1 MFVFEVVRIFR
12 QLLLQFLLQWHMT
25 IYQHLY
31 CLLNTMD
38 LRSNKNKDRDR
49 KGHKLSCAL
58 ASLPFT
64 LIKYQIG
71 FKCHIPGTRP
81 ISLPINFSKENV
93 GLIIFIF
100 FCFFNLLVNKL
111 RPGYWWTCGQVTG
124 DNIDYM
130 AGEKVDRVTAEH
142 VVSANSVYVG
152 HVPGEHVGVTTGG
165 LVG

>member
-38 LRSNKNKDRDR
+38 LRSNKNKDRER
-49 KGHKLSCAL
+49 KGHERSCVL

-64 LIKYQIG
+64 LIMYQIG
-71 FKCHIPGTRP
+71 FKRHIPGTRP
-81 ISLPINFSKENV
+81 ISLPINFSRENV

-100 FCFFNLLVNKL
+100 FRFFNLLVNKL
-111 RPGYWWTCGQVTG
+111 RPGYW
-124 DNIDYM
+124 
-130 AGEKVDRVTAEH
+130 
-142 VVSANSVYVG
+142 
-152 HVPGEHVGVTTGG
+152 
-165 LVG
+165 

>member
-1 MFVFEVVRIFR
+1 MILHALMFVFEVVRIFR

-38 LRSNKNKDRDR
+38 LRSNKNKDRER
-49 KGHKLSCAL
+49 KGHKRSCVL

-64 LIKYQIG
+64 LIMCQIG

-81 ISLPINFSKENV
+81 ISLPINFSRENV

-100 FCFFNLLVNKL
+100 FRFFNLLVNKL
-111 RPGYWWTCGQVTG
+111 RPGYW
-124 DNIDYM
+124 
-130 AGEKVDRVTAEH
+130 
-142 VVSANSVYVG
+142 
-152 HVPGEHVGVTTGG
+152 
-165 LVG
+165 